1 MFLLITSLTLSL
13 SLSLFSLSAG
23 QIGKLKRNDKLIQH
37 QLPFEKFQML

>member
-1 MFLLITSLTLSL
+1 MFLLITSSLSL
-13 SLSLFSLSAG
+13 SLSLSSLSAG

>member
-1 MFLLITSLTLSL
+1 MFLLITSSL